1 MSQGLAL
8 ADLVQLDPM
17 DLVAKDRTLPQDTR
31 AFLTRELEDRE
42 DLQFQIEARLRADGY
57 IRQDELYMHS
67 LALAENGI
75 PIRNMSRETAKQLQL
90 TSIVLSRRY
99 PGTALQIS
107 PIWVRPPV
115 PVTSIRSP
123 PMRPDMPGR
132 PPVNAVFYDTPTAA
146 APQADQ
152 LLKEE
157 DRELE
162 QLHDL
167 PDLGE
172 QPRATSTS
180 RSSAP
185 DMEIPGSKRNRISS
199 SPLPPWRVN
208 SRTNPEATLE
218 PRVRPQPTN
227 SKYNVIPPAKD
238 VVLQDDTRDMWPT
251 TKQYYQHKA
260 TGTMRMMDEIL
271 AGAPIAGLQK
281 TYSMPRDEI
290 LHRVCML
297 ASTSLS
303 VLEARG
309 ISREQ
314 FLDIAGRH
322 EEGNKMDVA
331 DIMKQFYTQ
340 RLEPE
345 DRSDESSD
353 DFSDELSD
361 DGS

>member
-1 MSQGLAL
+1 
-8 ADLVQLDPM
+8 
-17 DLVAKDRTLPQDTR
+17 
-31 AFLTRELEDRE
+31 
-42 DLQFQIEARLRADGY
+42 
-57 IRQDELYMHS
+57 
-67 LALAENGI
+67 
-75 PIRNMSRETAKQLQL
+75 
-90 TSIVLSRRY
+90 
-99 PGTALQIS
+99 
-107 PIWVRPPV
+107 
-115 PVTSIRSP
+115 
-123 PMRPDMPGR
+123 
-132 PPVNAVFYDTPTAA
+132 
-146 APQADQ
+146 
-152 LLKEE
+152 
-157 DRELE
+157 
-162 QLHDL
+162 
-167 PDLGE
+167 
-172 QPRATSTS
+172 
-180 RSSAP
+180 
-185 DMEIPGSKRNRISS
+185 
-199 SPLPPWRVN
+199 
-208 SRTNPEATLE
+208 
-218 PRVRPQPTN
+218 
-227 SKYNVIPPAKD
+227 
-238 VVLQDDTRDMWPT
+238 
-251 TKQYYQHKA
+251 
-260 TGTMRMMDEIL
+260 MDEIL